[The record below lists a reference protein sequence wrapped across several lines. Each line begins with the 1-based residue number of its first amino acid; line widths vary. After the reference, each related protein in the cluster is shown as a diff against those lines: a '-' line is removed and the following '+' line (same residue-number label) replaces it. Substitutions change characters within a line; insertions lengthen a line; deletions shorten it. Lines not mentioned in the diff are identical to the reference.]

1 MSWIFR
7 FLEFFLSS
15 DVISGF
21 LLWNFHP
28 THPCIHTHTHTHA
41 HARSLAR
48 THAQTHTHTC
58 HTNTHMRTHTQQT
71 AVNAETHNILFSFL
85 SIILCFSCS
94 ICTEKIGPLPQY
106 GSFPKYWQN
115 VSWIFPHHGKHSLT
129 MELDKTIESG
139 FSNLFLQYFHTMKRS
154 NISSAVVQWLR
165 GWHVTQYETSA
176 FFADL
181 ECGVHV

>member
-1 MSWIFR
+1 MWFLDFCCEIFTP
-7 FLEFFLSS
+7 
-15 DVISGF
+15 
-21 LLWNFHP
+21 P
-28 THPCIHTHTHTHA
+28 THVYTG
-41 HARSLAR
+41 RRRRMR
-48 THAQTHTHTC
+48 THARTRTHARIYATQIHTCEHTHNKQLWTQR
-58 HTNTHMRTHTQQT
+58 HTTSCFPFWVSCC
-71 AVNAETHNILFSFL
+71 ASVAPSVLKKLDLFHSL
-85 SIILCFSCS
+85 EVL
-94 ICTEKIGPLPQY
+94 
-106 GSFPKYWQN
+106 FPKYWQN

-176 FFADL
+176 LFADL